1 MVEREGAA
9 AGRGVEGGR
18 QQREAGKQTAGR
30 RLASFPLQFTHTLRV
45 CVCVWKSR
53 MPSLGR
59 GSARHREGAEAGAG
73 RGYCGEAT
81 LKREKNRSLFLGK
94 KRKLKP

>member
-18 QQREAGKQTAGR
+18 QQREVGKQTAGR
-30 RLASFPLQFTHTLRV
+30 RLASFPLQLTHTLRVCV

-59 GSARHREGAEAGAG
+59 GSARQKRGGG

>member
-18 QQREAGKQTAGR
+18 QQREVGKQTAGR
-30 RLASFPLQFTHTLRV
+30 RLASFPLQLTHTLRV

-59 GSARHREGAEAGAG
+59 GRARHREGTGAGAG